1 MLRELKAE
9 IQAEIARERRT
20 TDRQFQQIH
29 RRFDE
34 LEKRIDRVFNEILA
48 ELRGE
53 SEKSTKEV
61 LDEIGRRT

>member
-34 LEKRIDRVFNEILA
+34 LEKRIDRVFDEILA

-61 LDEIGRRT
+61 LDEIGRRA

>member
-34 LEKRIDRVFNEILA
+34 LEKRIDRVFDEILA

>member
-34 LEKRIDRVFNEILA
+34 LEKRIDRVFDEILA

-61 LDEIGRRT
+61 LDEFGRRT

>member
-34 LEKRIDRVFNEILA
+34 LEKRIDRVFDEILA

-53 SEKSTKEV
+53 SERSTKEV